1 VKPITGLRDFLQPET
16 RSWLEETIL
25 PVYVKQRRW
34 FASKDKAVESIR
46 LTDAEVIQMPQGE
59 ILIAEIEA
67 RFEGGMERYQLPLG
81 IHFRSGLTS
90 EVVEQL
96 KLCDIDVG
104 VQEACFTDAFALD
117 VLPLGLLACMRDN
130 FCFDLIEGQLR
141 CLSLA
146 RLQNIVFSEAPK
158 IHRLSAEQSNSSLVI
173 GGRIIMKLIRR
184 VETGVNPEVEMVRY
198 LTERGYANTPPLL
211 GEVQRI
217 RADGKVSSIIVA
229 QEFVPN
235 QGDAWE
241 YTLQFIHHNE
251 AALAPYA
258 IFIGTVGTRLGQLH
272 GVLAKPT
279 ADAAFAPVSA
289 TEADITGWADGAIQ
303 QLHAAFEAIAKI
315 PELSTPVS
323 RLRDFVLSHRQ
334 PVLSAI
340 PTLAEAGVGSLMTRV
355 HGDFHLGQVLVAE
368 DDAFIIDFEGEP
380 AKPLNV
386 RRAKTSPMRDVA
398 GLLRSLNYAVA
409 ASGTSHE
416 HFFKQMSA
424 AFLDAYRSI
433 EQSSI
438 PRWLT
443 DESQEAAL
451 LDLFLLEK
459 SAYEIC
465 YEVANRPTWI
475 DIPLRGLAEIMA
487 RVLQLDAET
496 LDA

>member
-1 VKPITGLRDFLQPET
+1 
-16 RSWLEETIL
+16 
-25 PVYVKQRRW
+25 
-34 FASKDKAVESIR
+34 
-46 LTDAEVIQMPQGE
+46 
-59 ILIAEIEA
+59 
-67 RFEGGMERYQLPLG
+67 
-81 IHFRSGLTS
+81 
-90 EVVEQL
+90 
-96 KLCDIDVG
+96 
-104 VQEACFTDAFALD
+104 
-117 VLPLGLLACMRDN
+117 
-130 FCFDLIEGQLR
+130 
-141 CLSLA
+141 
-146 RLQNIVFSEAPK
+146 
-158 IHRLSAEQSNSSLVI
+158 
-173 GGRIIMKLIRR
+173 
-184 VETGVNPEVEMVRY
+184 
-198 LTERGYANTPPLL
+198 
-211 GEVQRI
+211 
-217 RADGKVSSIIVA
+217 
-229 QEFVPN
+229 
-235 QGDAWE
+235 
-241 YTLQFIHHNE
+241 
-251 AALAPYA
+251 
-258 IFIGTVGTRLGQLH
+258 
-272 GVLAKPT
+272 
-279 ADAAFAPVSA
+279 VSA

-334 PVLSAI
+334 PILSAI

-433 EQSSI
+433 EQSST